1 MTAPICVDVNLFCA
15 DPERLMAFYRDL
27 LSLPE
32 NQAARSP
39 IYRALRLGSA
49 ELGFNKTDAYALL
62 NLAERVPGD
71 RGVRAYATFVTG
83 DAAEID
89 ALAARLVELG
99 GKIVKPPYRTY
110 YGAWQA
116 VAEDPEGNVFRLN
129 HRG

>member
-1 MTAPICVDVNLFCA
+1 MTAPVSVDVNLFCA

-32 NQAARSP
+32 NEAARSP
-39 IYRALRLGSA
+39 IYRALRLGAS

-62 NLAERVPGD
+62 NLADRTPGD
-71 RGVRAYATFVTG
+71 RGIRGFATFG
-83 DAAEID
+83 LPAAADVD
-89 ALAARLVELG
+89 ALAARVPALG
-99 GKIVKPPYRTY
+99 GRIVKAPYRTY

-129 HRG
+129 HRT